1 MDFSSL
7 GGSFLLRLA
16 MVMGDMGDGHRSQG
30 ELESNGFFF
39 QRFSA
44 GLSIGVDTLNALE
57 PWSLDT

>member
-1 MDFSSL
+1 
-7 GGSFLLRLA
+7 

-39 QRFSA
+39 PAFFCGFIDRS
-44 GLSIGVDTLNALE
+44 GYLECLGALE